1 MIPGSIFNAIP
12 LSLLVSFTFLSYSSG
27 SPPCSPT
34 HQGNAR
40 QFWIEN
46 DRFCKDG
53 VPFQIIGGDMHY
65 FRIVPEYWKDR
76 LLRAKAL
83 GLNTIQTYVPW
94 NIHEPQPEKY
104 SFNGI
109 ADLEAYIQLAH
120 ELGFL
125 IMLRAGPYICG
136 EWDLGGFPAWLLSIE
151 PALELR
157 SSDSTYLSL
166 VERWWG
172 VLLPKI
178 RPLLY
183 QNGGPI
189 IMIQVENEYG
199 SFGSDKNY
207 LQYLAK
213 LARRHL
219 GDELVLY
226 TTDGAGDATLT
237 NGAIPEEGVYAAV
250 DFDTW
255 SNSSSAFEIQKKY
268 NFPRKSPPLS
278 SEFYTGWLT
287 HWGEKLATT
296 NASSTAAAL
305 ENILSKD
312 GSAVLYMA
320 HGGTN
325 FGLFSG
331 ANTDSNDESAYN
343 PDLTSYDYDAP
354 IKEYGD
360 VNNPKYKELRRV
372 IRKYAA
378 APLPSFPSSIATE
391 AYGIVKLNKMFSLFE
406 ALYLFSNPT
415 KTVESENPIPME
427 SAGQMYGFML
437 YESEYEQK
445 KGNSTVSISKI
456 HDRAQVFV
464 SCSEGDKSNP
474 RFVGVIER
482 WNNKDPLSVPYL
494 GCPSNITLFILV
506 ENMGRVNYGKYIY
519 DRKGILSTVQVDNL
533 TLGRW
538 KMHPIQF
545 DYISN
550 LSKNGLM
557 KKYPYPIEEKIS
569 LRRGFKNHIG
579 NMRYR
584 HREQK
589 SNTPALYKG
598 HFNINSTSMLKDTF
612 ISFCGWNKGIAFVNN
627 FNIGRFW
634 PKVGPQCTLYVPAPI
649 LQQGENTLVIFELES
664 AKPDHTI
671 NFVSAPDFS
680 CNLNMLHE
688 K

>member
-1 MIPGSIFNAIP
+1 MVSGSVFDAILLP
-12 LSLLVSFTFLSYSSG
+12 LVAFLTFLSYSSG
-27 SPPCSPT
+27 SSPCST
-34 HQGNAR
+34 TYQGNSQ

-53 VPFQIIGGDMHY
+53 VPFQIIGGDIHY

-94 NIHEPQPEKY
+94 NIHEPQPQKY
-104 SFNGI
+104 TFDGFAN
-109 ADLEAYIQLAH
+109 LEAYIQLAH

-172 VLLPKI
+172 ILLPKMA
-178 RPLLY
+178 PLLY

-189 IMIQVENEYG
+189 IMVQVENEYG

-207 LQYLAK
+207 LRHLTK
-213 LARRHL
+213 LARNHL
-219 GDELVLY
+219 GSEVILY
-226 TTDGAGDATLT
+226 TTDGAGDATLS
-237 NGAIPEEGVYAAV
+237 NGAIPGDGVYAAV

-255 SNSSSAFEIQKKY
+255 SNSSIDFEIQKKY
-268 NFPRKSPPLS
+268 NLPGKSPPLS

-296 NASSTAAAL
+296 DASSTSVAL
-305 ENILSKD
+305 DKILSKN

-325 FGLFSG
+325 FGFFSG
-331 ANTDSNDESAYN
+331 ANTDSNDESAYK

-360 VNNPKYKELRRV
+360 VNNAKYKDLRKV
-372 IRKYAA
+372 IRKYAV
-378 APLPSFPSSIATE
+378 APLPSFPSNILRE
-391 AYGIVKLNKMFSLFE
+391 AYGIVKLNKIFSLFE
-406 ALYLFSNPT
+406 ALHLLSNPT
-415 KTVESENPIPME
+415 KTFKSEKPLPME
-427 SAGQMYGFML
+427 LVSQMYGFML
-437 YESEYEQK
+437 YVSEYTQK
-445 KGNSTVSISKI
+445 KGNSTLSISKI

-474 RFVGVIER
+474 NFVGVIER
-482 WNNKDPLSVPYL
+482 WNKRKPLSIPYL
-494 GCPSNITLFILV
+494 GCSSKITLFILV
-506 ENMGRVNYGKYIY
+506 ENMGRVNYGSYIY
-519 DRKGILSTVQVDNL
+519 DRKGILSTVQINNL
-533 TLGRW
+533 TLPRW
-538 KMHPIQF
+538 KMYPIQL
-545 DYISN
+545 DH
-550 LSKNGLM
+550 LSKLIKSGLTKKIAYATDDKIFLLRDM
-557 KKYPYPIEEKIS
+557 KNY
-569 LRRGFKNHIG
+569 LG
-579 NMRYR
+579 NFRNR
-584 HREQK
+584 HED
-589 SNTPALYKG
+589 SNSRSPAFYEG
-598 HFNINSTSMLKDTF
+598 HLNLNSTSMRKDTF
-612 ISFCGWNKGIAFVNN
+612 LSFRGWNKGVAFVNN

-649 LQQGENTLVIFELES
+649 LKQGENTVVIFELDS
-664 AKPDHTI
+664 ANSDLTI
-671 NFVSAPDFS
+671 EFVSDPDFS
-680 CNLNMLHE
+680 CGLHKFHE

>member
-1 MIPGSIFNAIP
+1 MVSGSVFDAIL
-12 LSLLVSFTFLSYSSG
+12 LSLVAFLTFLSYSSG
-27 SPPCSPT
+27 SSPCST
-34 HQGNAR
+34 TYQGNSR

-53 VPFQIIGGDMHY
+53 VSFQIIGGDMHY

-94 NIHEPQPEKY
+94 NIHEPQPQEY
-104 SFNGI
+104 TFDGFAN
-109 ADLEAYIQLAH
+109 LEAYIQLAH

-172 VLLPKI
+172 VLLPKMA
-178 RPLLY
+178 PLLY

-189 IMIQVENEYG
+189 IMVENEYG

-207 LQYLAK
+207 LRHLTK
-213 LARRHL
+213 LARNHL
-219 GDELVLY
+219 GSEVILY
-226 TTDGAGDATLT
+226 TTDGAGDATLS
-237 NGAIPEEGVYAAV
+237 NGAIPGDGVYAAV

-255 SNSSSAFEIQKKY
+255 SNSSIKFEIQKKY
-268 NFPRKSPPLS
+268 NLPGKSPPLS

-296 NASSTAAAL
+296 DASSTSAAL
-305 ENILSKD
+305 DKILSKN

-325 FGLFSG
+325 FGFFSG
-331 ANTDSNDESAYN
+331 ANTDSNDESAYK

-360 VNNPKYKELRRV
+360 VNNAKYKELRKV

-378 APLPSFPSSIATE
+378 APLPSFPSNILRE
-391 AYGIVKLNKMFSLFE
+391 AYGIVKLNKIFSLFE
-406 ALYLFSNPT
+406 ALHLLSNPT
-415 KTVESENPIPME
+415 KTVVSENPLPME
-427 SAGQMYGFML
+427 SVGQMYGFML
-437 YESEYEQK
+437 YVSEYTQK
-445 KGNSTVSISKI
+445 KGNSALSISKI

-474 RFVGVIER
+474 NFVGVIER
-482 WNNKDPLSVPYL
+482 WKKRKPLSIPYL
-494 GCPSNITLFILV
+494 GCSSKITLFILV
-506 ENMGRVNYGKYIY
+506 ENMGRVNYGSYIY
-519 DRKGILSTVQVDNL
+519 DRKGILSTVQINNL
-533 TLGRW
+533 TLPRW
-538 KMHPIQF
+538 KMYPIQL
-545 DYISN
+545 DH
-550 LSKNGLM
+550 LSVLIKSGLT
-557 KKYPYPIEEKIS
+557 KKFAYATDEKIS
-569 LRRGFKNHIG
+569 LLRDMKNYLG
-579 NMRYR
+579 NFRNR
-584 HREQK
+584 HED
-589 SNTPALYKG
+589 SNSRSPAFYEG
-598 HFNINSTSMLKDTF
+598 HLNLNSTSMRKDTF
-612 ISFCGWNKGIAFVNN
+612 LSFRGWNKGVAFVNN

-649 LQQGENTLVIFELES
+649 LKQGENTVVIFELDS
-664 AKPDHTI
+664 ANSDLTVE
-671 NFVSAPDFS
+671 FVSDPDFS
-680 CNLNMLHE
+680 CGLNKFHE